1 MRQRH
6 DQWKTEHFTAGVLA
20 IAGCFLMVAFPGMT
34 QTGVREG
41 LDLFVEIVFPT
52 MFPFFILSNVLAS
65 TNVPGKISR
74 VLEPL
79 YATVFQV
86 SGYGGYVGIVSL
98 FSGYPMAAKL
108 VGELCCSGTVTP
120 LEGKKILTCSSFCGP
135 LFIVG
140 TVGTAM
146 LGEPLYGGMILAG
159 HYLGA
164 IANGLIFNR
173 FLCSPATAFGGSI
186 PQGIPKKESER
197 DSLFQILTNGILR
210 AFSSMGLI
218 CGYIVLFSV
227 FTVFLR
233 RIGLGPMITGA
244 LEMTLGCQ
252 AAASAEKITILGRI
266 SLCAFLVSFG
276 GISIAG
282 QSLSMLAG
290 SGIGARD
297 YMQIKLS
304 HGILAGI
311 LTYLLGFSLEQFG
324 LFDLTAAVVYGS
336 DLLWIQQL
344 GRLHQQ
350 IYTGK
355 SMIVVVCLMG
365 FLVGMDHL
373 IHGSYEK
380 LHTYIIERRKNDR

>member
-1 MRQRH
+1 MKRTHAQCKIE
-6 DQWKTEHFTAGVLA
+6 QFTAGVLA

-65 TNVPGKISR
+65 TDVPGRISR
-74 VLEPL
+74 ILGPL
-79 YATVFQV
+79 YKVGFRV
-86 SGYGGYVGIVSL
+86 SGYGGYVAIVSL
-98 FSGYPMAAKL
+98 FSGYPMAPKL
-108 VGELCCSGTVTP
+108 IGDLCRDGTLTP
-120 LEGKKILTCSSFCGP
+120 LEGKKILACSSFCGP

-140 TVGTAM
+140 TVGTVM
-146 LGEPLYGGMILAG
+146 LGEPLYGGLILTG

-164 IANGLIFNR
+164 IANG
-173 FLCSPATAFGGSI
+173 FLFDRILLPPATACGGSI
-186 PQGIPKKESER
+186 PQGKPKKEKER
-197 DSLFQILTNGILR
+197 ETLFQTISNGILR
-210 AFSSMGLI
+210 AFSTMGLI

-227 FTVFLR
+227 LTTFLR
-233 RIGLGPMITGA
+233 KIGLGPMITGG

-252 AAASAEKITILGRI
+252 AAADAEKLPILGRI

-276 GISIAG
+276 GLSIAG
-282 QSLSMLAG
+282 QSLSMLSG
-290 SGIGARD
+290 SGIEAKD
-297 YMQIKLS
+297 YMQIKLC

-311 LTYLLGFSLEQFG
+311 LTYLTGLLLENLGI
-324 LFDLTAAVVYGS
+324 FDLAAAVVYGS
-336 DLLWIQQL
+336 DLLWIKQL
-344 GRLHQQ
+344 GRLHQR

-373 IHGSYEK
+373 IHGSYK
-380 LHTYIIERRKNDR
+380 KVHTYIIERRKNNR

>member
-1 MRQRH
+1 
-6 DQWKTEHFTAGVLA
+6 
-20 IAGCFLMVAFPGMT
+20 
-34 QTGVREG
+34 
-41 LDLFVEIVFPT
+41 
-52 MFPFFILSNVLAS
+52 
-65 TNVPGKISR
+65 
-74 VLEPL
+74 
-79 YATVFQV
+79 
-86 SGYGGYVGIVSL
+86 
-98 FSGYPMAAKL
+98 
-108 VGELCCSGTVTP
+108 
-120 LEGKKILTCSSFCGP
+120 
-135 LFIVG
+135 
-140 TVGTAM
+140 
-146 LGEPLYGGMILAG
+146 
-159 HYLGA
+159 
-164 IANGLIFNR
+164 
-173 FLCSPATAFGGSI
+173 
-186 PQGIPKKESER
+186 
-197 DSLFQILTNGILR
+197 
-210 AFSSMGLI
+210 
-218 CGYIVLFSV
+218 
-227 FTVFLR
+227 LR

-276 GISIAG
+276 GMSIAG